1 MLTKGGNSVLGC
13 YPDYRALETALR
25 AEGQL
30 PQAALVDA
38 DDPAAGPFAVAE
50 LRLGYPELKI
60 LLLCGETSPV
70 VVHCVLEQH
79 VEGVVLKSDS
89 AEEVILALRHVLEGR
104 AVMPAGWHEKSLEL
118 GSVARLLSVRE
129 REVLDLAAVGLSNRE
144 IAEHLVIS
152 TNTVKFHLREIYSIL
167 GVHNRVQASQAMNHS
182 HHT

>member
-1 MLTKGGNSVLGC
+1 M
-13 YPDYRALETALR
+13 
-25 AEGQL
+25 
-30 PQAALVDA
+30 
-38 DDPAAGPFAVAE
+38 
-50 LRLGYPELKI
+50 
-60 LLLCGETSPV
+60 

-89 AEEVILALRHVLEGR
+89 AEEVILALRHVLDGR
-104 AVMPAGWHEKSLEL
+104 AVMPAGWHQKSLEL

-129 REVLDLAAVGLSNRE
+129 REVLDLAAAGLSNRE

-182 HHT
+182 HT